1 MGGGR
6 GSWGRST
13 ILSISIQL
21 RYMCCIHQ
29 CYLIFLII
37 VLCFKIELMAK
48 ADLGITLIEHLFLN
62 NLSLT
67 PSIMDRKEKPEDKEV
82 YKAK

>member
-1 MGGGR
+1 
-6 GSWGRST
+6 
-13 ILSISIQL
+13 
-21 RYMCCIHQ
+21 
-29 CYLIFLII
+29 
-37 VLCFKIELMAK
+37 MAK

>member
-1 MGGGR
+1 
-6 GSWGRST
+6 
-13 ILSISIQL
+13 
-21 RYMCCIHQ
+21 
-29 CYLIFLII
+29 
-37 VLCFKIELMAK
+37 MAK

-82 YKAK
+82 YKAKQYFTSLSNHLKWTLRKDLQFLDLAKNYNGQLI